1 MSPDLAMISDGK
13 KFMWDGQLYDN
24 QEEAARAA
32 ESYKNENFEIQ
43 MVDEDGKFLEDR
55 QGMGSHYAVA
65 ALSVE
70 VANGSRHI
78 AGSKRSNTAG
88 RHSAVWK
95 IRPHGLLSVR
105 KLHHLL

>member
-43 MVDEDGKFLEDR
+43 MVDEDGKFLVYTRRTVKEW
-55 QGMGSHYAVA
+55 VA
-65 ALSVE
+65 
-70 VANGSRHI
+70 
-78 AGSKRSNTAG
+78 TTQ
-88 RHSAVWK
+88 
-95 IRPHGLLSVR
+95 
-105 KLHHLL
+105 